1 MIVYL
6 STIGLGR
13 QTVGLVSQP
22 LHIHTLFSKSGGRIF
37 PGDVPYGGDR
47 YGFSVIG
54 ATLCCGYLSKNLS
67 KNYIPLYIV

>member
-22 LHIHTLFSKSGGRIF
+22 LHIHTLFSKSGGRISWSC
-37 PGDVPYGGDR
+37 PLRGGPLR
-47 YGFSVIG
+47 V
-54 ATLCCGYLSKNLS
+54 LSNWRHALLRLPK
-67 KNYIPLYIV
+67 